1 MKKKKGQKRAFGKY
15 LFRWLL
21 VLVLGFAA
29 ISVAFNI
36 YIYQTEKDHYTNL
49 NKKEKKDR
57 IEYLARN
64 MNESFTKLKRMSE
77 MVIGDDV
84 VLELYCKYDMVN
96 SFERGKLFDAIKER
110 CMELDNMNE
119 LTLSSTLYFPD
130 KNLKID
136 RFGYHDDDSEE
147 FRQFI
152 TERQTGKVF
161 LVTDDRAYMVEVLK
175 KDYIEDYWEQGNV
188 LGVFVMEVDTKRIMK
203 ELNFAKMSPQD
214 ILLMTNMD
222 CSELYFTDGTEKLP
236 PLTELQDSRNMAI
249 GDNQYFVDSYEEEGS
264 FFRIYYLQNQSL
276 LQLLQ
281 KNMKNSILVFIG
293 ISILN
298 IVLVMLLGFRYILH
312 PLEVL
317 LVKAF
322 GEIEKSNL
330 SYRIPLTNKD
340 GVFSDL
346 YRKFNYMAERIDSLV
361 SKELKQQILVNK
373 ANFKHLQAQIN
384 PHFMYNSYFL
394 LYRMIKS
401 GDRESS
407 LYLCENLGHFFKY
420 INRDSGDDKRL
431 SDEVSHARAYAVIQG
446 YRYRGLISIDF
457 QELPEKYNYIMVPRL
472 VIQPL
477 LENVFKYVIDE
488 MDDDEKIILRVGYH
502 EEGEHLVISVEN
514 SGNIHEEELC
524 RIRQKLQ
531 EPEKEEN
538 ITALVNINLRL
549 NAYFKEDQSVRVLKS
564 NLGGLK
570 VEIRVRL

>member
-1 MKKKKGQKRAFGKY
+1 MKKEKGQERAFGKY
-15 LFRWLL
+15 LFRWLF

-36 YIYQTEKDHYTNL
+36 YMYKTEKEHYTNL
-49 NKKEKKDR
+49 NKREKEDR

-64 MNESFTKLKRMSE
+64 MSESFAKLKRMSN
-77 MVIGDDV
+77 MVIGDEV
-84 VLELYCKYDMVN
+84 VLELYCRYDMVN
-96 SFERGKLFDAIKER
+96 SFERGNLLDAIKER

-136 RFGYHDDDSEE
+136 RSGYHKDDSEE

-152 TERQTGKVF
+152 TERQTGKMF
-161 LVTDDRAYMVEVLK
+161 LVIDGRVYMVEVLK
-175 KDYIEDYWEQGNV
+175 KDYIKDYWDRENV
-188 LGVFVMEVDTKRIMK
+188 LGVFVMELDTKRIMK

-214 ILLMTNMD
+214 ILLMTNTD
-222 CSELYFTDGTEKLP
+222 SSELYFTDGTEKLP
-236 PLTELQDSRNMAI
+236 PLTKLKAAGTMTV

-264 FFRIYYLQNQSL
+264 FFRIYYLQDQSL
-276 LQLLQ
+276 LHLLQ
-281 KNMKNSILVFIG
+281 RNMKNSILVFIG

-298 IVLVMLLGFRYILH
+298 IVLVMLLGFHYILR

-330 SYRIPLTNKD
+330 SYRIPITNKD
-340 GVFSDL
+340 SVFTDL
-346 YRKFNYMAERIDSLV
+346 YKKFNYMAERIDSLV

-407 LYLCENLGHFFKY
+407 LFLCENMGHFFKY

-431 SDEVSHARAYAVIQG
+431 SDEISHAKAYAVIQG

-457 QELPEKYNYIMVPRL
+457 QELPEKYNYIMIPRL

-488 MDDDEKIILRVGYH
+488 MDADEKIVLRVGYR
-502 EEGEHLVISVEN
+502 EEGEHLVIFVEN
-514 SGNIHEEELC
+514 SGNIEEKELHC
-524 RIRQKLQ
+524 IRQKLQ

-549 NAYFKEDQSVRVLKS
+549 NTYFKENQSVCVSKS
-564 NLGGLK
+564 DLGGLK